1 MAAAL
6 RLPLITL
13 VVVSYLSGAASP
25 AAAVAGQAPGRSLA
39 PAPLQG
45 GGAQDRD
52 AQDAT
57 SATVRGVALDPSGEV
72 VPHADIVLAT
82 ALAVVASTKADAAGR
97 FAFTAVP
104 PGRYEV
110 RGASPGLA
118 ADPVTLELKSG
129 REIDLRL
136 PLRLTAIAEA
146 VVVSAAQVE
155 LPLARAATP
164 VTVISREDMEARQV
178 ESIAD
183 ALRAVPGF
191 SVARNGG
198 RGSVTSVFPRGGESD
213 FTLVLVDGVKVNSF
227 GGGFDFSTLS
237 ADDVERIEVV
247 RGPESALFGSEA
259 IGGTVQVVTRRGGA
273 PQAGLSLER
282 GSLGTSRASF
292 STAGSRGAL
301 SWGGSAARTSSDGF
315 TGMAPATGERVG
327 NDDLRLLD
335 AGGSLGWRGASSSDL
350 RVTARWTSHERGY
363 PGPFGSNPIGAYTQ
377 VDRLSRG
384 ETDTRQVGA
393 RWQQPLGAGGRTS
406 VALSASHVELKNDFT
421 SAYGLSASATR
432 RTEARLALNTQL
444 SDAAALTVGGAWQ
457 GERATSSFIA
467 GDGEALLPIER
478 RNLAAFAEAR
488 VQPHGTLSI
497 TAGLRA
503 ETARRGSLPAY
514 SDPYSPR
521 PAFEARADTSVN
533 PRLAVAWSL
542 AGGPGSPLSWTRVRA
557 AAGTGM
563 RAPDALE
570 IAFTDNP
577 ALKPERSRSVEL
589 GMEQVWLGDRLVVG
603 LTAFNNRYDDLIV
616 SVGPVLRNASRY
628 RTDNISNARARGLEA
643 SVSART
649 GWGLDLRAAYTRLA
663 TAILAVD
670 RLGFAPPPFTPG
682 DPLLRRP
689 RDEGSLDVL
698 FSRGPLTAFARL
710 GARAR
715 VLDVEP
721 SWGSFGGLFWND
733 GYAVVDAGASV
744 RVNRRVTVLARG
756 GNLLDRRYEES
767 FGFPA
772 LGRTATIGVR
782 LAAGR

>member
-6 RLPLITL
+6 RFPFVLL
-13 VVVSYLSGAASP
+13 VAFCLSTFPPSP
-25 AAAVAGQAPGRSLA
+25 ALGQENAEMQDLTPGS
-39 PAPLQG
+39 
-45 GGAQDRD
+45 
-52 AQDAT
+52 
-57 SATVRGVALDPSGEV
+57 VRGVALDPAGEV
-72 VPHADIVLAT
+72 VPYADVVLAT
-82 ALAVVASTKADAAGR
+82 PVRLVASTEADEAGR
-97 FAFTAVP
+97 FAFAGVA
-104 PGRYEV
+104 PGRYEL
-110 RGASPGLA
+110 RGSSPGLA
-118 ADPVTLELKSG
+118 ADPVGVEVKPG
-129 REIDLRL
+129 REIELRL
-136 PLRLTAIAEA
+136 PLRLTAIAES

-155 LPLARAATP
+155 LPLSRAATT

-183 ALRAVPGF
+183 ALRGVPGL

-213 FTLVLVDGVKVNSF
+213 FTLVLVDGIKVNAF

-237 ADDVERIEVV
+237 AEDVERVEVV

-273 PQAGLSLER
+273 PQAGVTLER
-282 GSLGTSRASF
+282 GSLGTSRASL
-292 STAGSRGAL
+292 SASGSRGAW
-301 SWGGSAARTSSDGF
+301 SWGGSAGRTSSDGYA
-315 TGMAPATGERVG
+315 GVAPATGERVG

-335 AGGSLGWRGASSSDL
+335 AGGNVGWRAAPSSDL
-350 RVTARWTSHERGY
+350 RVTLRWTSHERGY
-363 PGPFGSNPIGAYTQ
+363 PGPFGSNPIGAYTA

-384 ETDTRQVGA
+384 ETDHRQVGA
-393 RWQQPLGAGGRTS
+393 RWQQALGTGARTTF
-406 VALSASHVELKNDFT
+406 VATASHVELKNDYT
-421 SAYGLSASATR
+421 SAYGLSASGTR
-432 RTEARLALNTQL
+432 RTEARLALNT
-444 SDAAALTVGGAWQ
+444 SPTDTAALTVGGAWQ

-467 GDGEALLPIER
+467 GDGESLLPVER
-478 RNLAAFAEAR
+478 RDLAAFAEAR
-488 VQPHGTLSI
+488 LQPHAAVSL
-497 TAGLRA
+497 TAGVRA
-503 ETARRGSLPAY
+503 ESVRRAALPAY

-521 PAFEARADTSVN
+521 PAFDGQTDTSVN
-533 PRLAVAWSL
+533 PRIAAAWSI
-542 AGGPGSPLSWTRVRA
+542 PGRPGAAISWTRIRA

-577 ALKPERSRSVEL
+577 GLKPERSRSLEAGVE
-589 GMEQVWLGDRLVVG
+589 QAWAGDRVVVG
-603 LTAFNNRYDDLIV
+603 LTAFSNRYDDLIV
-616 SVGPVLRNASRY
+616 SVGPVLRHASRF

-649 GWGLDLRAAYTRLA
+649 RWGLDVRAAYTRLS

-670 RLGFAPPPFTPG
+670 RVGFAPPPFDAG

-689 RDEGSLDVL
+689 RDEGSLDLL
-698 FSRGPLTAFARL
+698 FSSGPLTAFARV
-710 GARAR
+710 GARGR

-733 GYAVVDAGASV
+733 GYAVVDAGASI
-744 RVNRRVTVLARG
+744 RVHRRLTVLVRG